1 MERPRRRQKPGS
13 YEQKYAAVSESGT
26 KMGSSGSHLR
36 KVLLTPGWT
45 GNFLVVTM
53 GNPQALS
60 EMGAR
65 MSNDLGRSGP
75 PTLQGLIHHPPP
87 CPSSP
92 TGRSRQLLPRSSTA
106 TPRDDTQAQR
116 TYPSQGDRA
125 VGGKAIY
132 TLRFDSKPPLGA
144 TVESCF

>member
-1 MERPRRRQKPGS
+1 MPGPKLEIPEGEACSTTQEDLCRNWAQGSLQVSVERPRRRQKPGS

-26 KMGSSGSHLR
+26 KMGNSGSHLR

-45 GNFLVVTM
+45 GNFLVVAM

-65 MSNDLGRSGP
+65 MLNDLGCSGP
-75 PTLQGLIHHPPP
+75 LTFQGLVHHPPP

-92 TGRSRQLLPRSSTA
+92 TGRS
-106 TPRDDTQAQR
+106 
-116 TYPSQGDRA
+116 
-125 VGGKAIY
+125 
-132 TLRFDSKPPLGA
+132 
-144 TVESCF
+144 